1 MSNRPL
7 RKKENSNDKREIAYE
22 MTEKMPLLK
31 IYAKNIFFELGLQ
44 HRNHRDFMN
53 EIWNENILCNEPCL
67 KYHILWKISFISD
80 FWLWM
85 CPFNLKKRSDVG
97 DSNESIKTEKD
108 FWGKRDSWSRF
119 RRKSAINNYIVY

>member
-67 KYHILWKISFISD
+67 KYHILWKISFIGEFEET
-80 FWLWM
+80 FWCGW
-85 CPFNLKKRSDVG
+85 FQRINK
-97 DSNESIKTEKD
+97 N
-108 FWGKRDSWSRF
+108 GKRFLREKRF
-119 RRKSAINNYIVY
+119 MISFS